1 MDGGLS
7 FVEQGCESK
16 RPGNEVKIF
25 KPCDKLLIEWDQYSG
40 TRRANVLGR
49 HFFAYF
55 LVAADKK
62 VRRHQAKQIAKKIT
76 LYQCYI
82 KKTHPNNPSFSIL
95 DNPLISHSRFPA
107 TDREATHS

>member
-25 KPCDKLLIEWDQYSG
+25 RSCDKLLIGWDQYSG

-49 HFFAYF
+49 IFFGSVSF
-55 LVAADKK
+55 
-62 VRRHQAKQIAKKIT
+62 VRAKEM
-76 LYQCYI
+76 
-82 KKTHPNNPSFSIL
+82 NSPSGE
-95 DNPLISHSRFPA
+95 
-107 TDREATHS
+107 TTG

>member
-16 RPGNEVKIF
+16 RAVNKVKIF
-25 KPCDKLLIEWDQYSG
+25 RSCDKLLIEWDQYSG

-62 VRRHQAKQIAKKIT
+62 VSRHQAKHQV
-76 LYQCYI
+76 
-82 KKTHPNNPSFSIL
+82 KKTIL
-95 DNPLISHSRFPA
+95 NRL
-107 TDREATHS
+107 